1 MISIWRK
8 FAPKSFPDGPSWR
21 QYRPMRAQV
30 RAKMAPCVLKL
41 GPRWTKLG
49 QKRSKVGANMPPN
62 ELSLVTSWLQE
73 CMKAGR
79 SKTLKNPM
87 KNNDF
92 SGLRCPS
99 WAQDGKDACKV
110 GHKLAPVAPNL
121 AKVRPSWPQVEP
133 IWHKIDAETA
143 PNYSKA
149 IPRGPKR
156 HSRREEMPTNSICMF
171 LVIS

>member
-1 MISIWRK
+1 MASILRK
-8 FAPKSFPDGPSWR
+8 FAPKSLPDGPSWR
-21 QYRPMRAQV
+21 QDGSMCAQV
-30 RAKMAPCVLKL
+30 GPKMDEV
-41 GPRWTKLG
+41 GPKTVQSR
-49 QKRSKVGANMPPN
+49 ANMPPN
-62 ELSLVTSWLQE
+62 ELSLVTSWSQE
-73 CMKAGR
+73 CMKADR
-79 SKTLKNPM
+79 SKTLKNLM

-99 WAQDGKDACKV
+99 WAQDGKGSCKV
-110 GHKLAPVAPNL
+110 GHKFAPVAPNL
-121 AKVRPSWPQVEP
+121 AKVRPSWHQVEP
-133 IWHKIDAETA
+133 IWHKVDAETA